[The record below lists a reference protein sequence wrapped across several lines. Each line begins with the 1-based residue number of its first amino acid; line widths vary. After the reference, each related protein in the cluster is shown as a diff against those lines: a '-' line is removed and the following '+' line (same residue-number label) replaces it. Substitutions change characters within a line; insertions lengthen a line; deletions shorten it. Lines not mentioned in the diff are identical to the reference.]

1 MSDIAPKESALIAF
15 LAHFLWSSSK
25 QVAGT
30 SDLTHGCCAWRLIWD
45 YIRNWRFRPWLL
57 GEEFG
62 YFFLKLCLLAFLVL
76 IFLVWSVLILA
87 LVSSTSDFIPVR
99 FHGFINPFVKILLS
113 NIQLVMIVIGAFF
126 GESLGLAVI
135 LCADLGRL
143 PEIRD
148 MQWWQLAGNVL

>member
-1 MSDIAPKESALIAF
+1 M
-15 LAHFLWSSSK
+15 
-25 QVAGT
+25 
-30 SDLTHGCCAWRLIWD
+30 
-45 YIRNWRFRPWLL
+45 
-57 GEEFG
+57 
-62 YFFLKLCLLAFLVL
+62 
-76 IFLVWSVLILA
+76 
-87 LVSSTSDFIPVR
+87 R

-148 MQWWQLAGNVL
+148 MQ